1 MKILLTISFL
11 FSVATAQIKA
21 DGITDDLPALK
32 AWARA
37 GGKTPLPET
46 KIRITDSWV
55 VGGDV
60 LSYDNLFKKEY
71 NLKLT
76 EYQSAKYAKAIA
88 IKNAVI
94 WLDNPDTTKAVIIYN
109 AQGLLD
115 DNNAGLIENVTLIGK
130 GIGIYSAYTKGLRL
144 HNINFKGFKNG
155 LILNNAYFFDCQNLR
170 FENCDRA
177 EYDIRSHRGNFSNIT
192 VAGCKKGFEIR
203 SNQIIVNGYYA
214 SQCNT
219 GLHVAAGNNELRS
232 VYLETLKTDGQIA
245 AIKIGLTQAVK
256 FAPEPFCREGLWVLT
271 AAGYG
276 AALWNIGVMAGS
288 GLAAIPFIATL
299 MIWQNDEWYISS
311 IETCKNPWEVQS
323 FSILSSFNDY

>member
-21 DGITDDLPALK
+21 DGKTDDLAALQ
-32 AWARA
+32 AWAKA

-144 HNINFKGFKNG
+144 HNINSKGFKNG

-232 VYLETLKTDGQIA
+232 VYLETLKTDGQLLIGDNTGA
-245 AIKIGLTQAVK
+245 KVDGNVFTTLTISAPGMVGIKWLPTAGSMSIDGGEAQSQLFEVKGSPAVFIKNFKGTLPKEIIKI
-256 FAPEPFCREGLWVLT
+256 
-271 AAGYG
+271 
-276 AALWNIGVMAGS
+276 
-288 GLAAIPFIATL
+288 
-299 MIWQNDEWYISS
+299 
-311 IETCKNPWEVQS
+311 
-323 FSILSSFNDY
+323 